1 TALWATRV
9 RTHSTTGYSPFYMVH
24 GREPRLADDP
34 EPPAIPIE
42 ANNLTDKYNARL
54 QEFDH
59 LHKAQQTAVERQVAA
74 AHRVEDQ
81 YRQLGDGQRF
91 NANEWV
97 MIRNMKKT
105 KLAPDFYGPVRVVKQ
120 MPFYTYKLALP
131 NGDEIPELFH
141 NERLQRCKIGEL
153 VPQREW
159 AK

>member
-1 TALWATRV
+1 
-9 RTHSTTGYSPFYMVH
+9 MVH
-24 GREPRLADDP
+24 GRKPRLAEDP
-34 EPPAIPIE
+34 ERPAI
-42 ANNLTDKYNARL
+42 LTETNDLMDKYDARL
-54 QEFDH
+54 RKFDH
-59 LHKAQQTAVERQVAA
+59 LHQAQQQAVERQVAA

-120 MPFYTYKLALP
+120 MPFYTYKLALL